1 MVILSSIMASAT
13 RVPRAI
19 TNMIQA
25 GDNAARMATLSSI
38 MVCATNVHQDITRSG
53 RVRDIAARRDT
64 RIILTGNAGNVS
76 REVSMIPDPV
86 CAALA
91 ITRIITMASAT
102 SASRDI
108 QNTAPVAVSVAGT
121 VTRIILMHSAGSARR
136 AVHMTRHPVHAVREI
151 TRFTI
156 MASASRVNRDIQNM
170 IPVAASAARTATR
183 IILMR
188 NAGSARRAVHMTRHP
203 VHAVRGI
210 TRFTTKGNAMNA
222 KKDFSNT
229 MPVKATAVRKAIP
242 IFPEIHVTQQRVLTI
257 PGQNPQLLLL
267 VPEQQYLPALP
278 DRSRKSQPRHR
289 QQHLP

>member
-19 TNMIQA
+19 THMIQA

-38 MVCATNVHQDITRSG
+38 MVCATNVHQGITRSG

-86 CAALA
+86 CVALA

-108 QNTAPVAVSVAGT
+108 QNTARVAVSAAGT

-136 AVHMTRHPVHAVREI
+136 AVHMTRYPVHAVRET
-151 TRFTI
+151 TRF
-156 MASASRVNRDIQNM
+156 S
-170 IPVAASAARTATR
+170 
-183 IILMR
+183 
-188 NAGSARRAVHMTRHP
+188 
-203 VHAVRGI
+203 
-210 TRFTTKGNAMNA
+210 TKGNAMNA

-229 MPVKATAVRKAIP
+229 IPVKATAVRKVIP

-267 VPEQQYLPALP
+267 VPEQQ
-278 DRSRKSQPRHR
+278 
-289 QQHLP
+289 